1 MLHISCTCS
10 VQTDT
15 FIDQIVGCPYFV
27 HSQSEGTV
35 LLPGV
40 HYAVEVLQLCF
51 EHIRFLSQNSLLFS
65 LDLLEEEV
73 TRFGLL
79 SQ

>member
-1 MLHISCTCS
+1 MRALFCCQMSN
-10 VQTDT
+10 DA
-15 FIDQIVGCPYFV
+15 F
-27 HSQSEGTV
+27 
-35 LLPGV
+35 
-40 HYAVEVLQLCF
+40 EVLQLCF

>member
-1 MLHISCTCS
+1 MPLKYCSCALST
-10 VQTDT
+10 
-15 FIDQIVGCPYFV
+15 
-27 HSQSEGTV
+27 
-35 LLPGV
+35 
-40 HYAVEVLQLCF
+40 
-51 EHIRFLSQNSLLFS
+51 IRFLSQNYLLFS